1 MRVCAVGPSVCRDAG
16 GSFYYQEM
24 GDLQLYFIST
34 KDNVA
39 DVFTKPLEKITFSKH
54 RDVLVTA

>member
-1 MRVCAVGPSVCRDAG
+1 M
-16 GSFYYQEM
+16 
-24 GDLQLYFIST
+24 YFIST

-54 RDVLVTA
+54 RDVLVPPDPTPFEPWEDVRKRTQQL